1 MLRKTAPVVAGL
13 ALVVGVA
20 GCGGDDPDAGP
31 TDPPAP
37 ASSPPSPPP
46 SSPADP
52 TPSQDG
58 PTGPSSA
65 AASPSRDGA
74 PFEADLR
81 PDTGGA
87 RPGAGNGLTLT
98 EVRVGRQDGFD
109 RVVFQLDGT
118 GRPGWRVEYVD
129 VPRADGSGEELDLRG
144 DSFLQIDLR
153 NMGLPSDTGVEEVGP
168 EPVEGDGTRSVTEV
182 LPGGVFEGQQLAFV
196 GLAGERRPFRVFAL
210 DSPTRVVVDVVHG

>member
-13 ALVVGVA
+13 ALVVSLA
-20 GCGGDDPDAGP
+20 GCGGDDPAPDAGP

-37 ASSPPSPPP
+37 ASSP
-46 SSPADP
+46 ADP
-52 TPSQDG
+52 SPSQDG
-58 PTGPSSA
+58 PTRPTSA
-65 AASPSRDGA
+65 TPSPSRDGA

-81 PDTGGA
+81 PDTGGV

-144 DSFLQIDLR
+144 DSFLQVDLR